1 MLLLKVGDKAVVYA
15 NTGGHYFELGTVVKI
30 VEVYTFGDT
39 QDHYFAVPENEEF
52 TNGDYYSSGG
62 WWVNDDEVFALK
74 QEEVVD
80 IE

>member
-15 NTGGHYFELGTVVKI
+15 NTSDHYFEIGTVVKI
-30 VEVYTFGDT
+30 VQLYEFGDT
-39 QDHYFAVPENEEF
+39 RDHYFAVPESEEF
-52 TNGDYYSSGG
+52 DGDYVSSDG

>member
-30 VEVYTFGDT
+30 VEAYEFGDT
-39 QDHYFAVPENEEF
+39 QDHYFAVPESEEF
-52 TNGDYYSSGG
+52 DGDYYNSGG

-74 QEEVVD
+74 QEEVAY

>member
-30 VEVYTFGDT
+30 VELYESDDT
-39 QDHYFAVPENEEF
+39 SDHYFAVPENEEF
-52 TNGDYYSSGG
+52 NGSYMDSDG
-62 WWVNDDEVFALK
+62 WWVNDDEVFALT
-74 QEEVVD
+74 QEEVAD

>member
-30 VEVYTFGDT
+30 VELYEVGD
-39 QDHYFAVPENEEF
+39 DKDYYFAVPENEEF
-52 TNGDYYSSGG
+52 DGDYCNNGG
-62 WWVNDDEVFALK
+62 WWVGDDEVFALNH
-74 QEEVVD
+74 EEVAD